1 MHRIKRLNI
10 RGIFSS
16 NLIFVIFAVRIQF
29 MNRYDQEQIM
39 VCVSSI
45 LHTTRAE
52 HGVCEFQEQSMVC
65 VSSILHTTRAE
76 HGVCEFH
83 IAHYKSRAWCV

>member
-1 MHRIKRLNI
+1 
-10 RGIFSS
+10 
-16 NLIFVIFAVRIQF
+16 
-29 MNRYDQEQIM
+29 M

-76 HGVCEFH
+76 HGVCEFQEQ
-83 IAHYKSRAWCV
+83 IMVCVSSILHTPPSMNTSHTNPSVSHCL